1 MPIHRSS
8 FAQDSVLY
16 LMDANTGAD
25 FSKKTR
31 GHELKM
37 PFVSAAQQLKWTTDR
52 KLYDEIWVVINLYN
66 VKGAFLKLLKQAKI
80 VFGAS

>member
-1 MPIHRSS
+1 M
-8 FAQDSVLY
+8 
-16 LMDANTGAD
+16 
-25 FSKKTR
+25 
-31 GHELKM
+31 KM
-37 PFVSAAQQLKWTTDR
+37 PVVSAAQQLKWTTDR